1 MSLRIQTA
9 SPTPVSDGLIAP
21 YMYLL
26 IANAP
31 SALPAGPVMKY
42 PVKTNT
48 KEADS
53 PQA

>member
-1 MSLRIQTA
+1 MVRWEAGGQIHA
-9 SPTPVSDGLIAP
+9 DFDEKA
-21 YMYLL
+21 
-26 IANAP
+26 AA
-31 SALPAGPVMKY
+31 ALPAGPVMKY